1 MCDVHV
7 CALARQV
14 VERLGGLEAAVVE
27 RGKQF
32 SVGERQLLCLARAL
46 LDNTKV
52 RRYVTR
58 PPACLR
64 NRLIANVM
72 YIYILYVHV
81 HEAVY
86 SSFAYF
92 EAITLCSWL
101 QILCIDEATASI
113 DRHTDD
119 VIQRT
124 IRTEFAASTVLTIAH
139 RIDTV
144 ADSDRV
150 LVMSGGNVAEF
161 DAPRQLLADSS
172 SLYHALVNS

>member
-1 MCDVHV
+1 
-7 CALARQV
+7 
-14 VERLGGLEAAVVE
+14 
-27 RGKQF
+27 
-32 SVGERQLLCLARAL
+32 
-46 LDNTKV
+46 
-52 RRYVTR
+52 
-58 PPACLR
+58 
-64 NRLIANVM
+64 M
-72 YIYILYVHV
+72 Y
-81 HEAVY
+81 
-86 SSFAYF
+86 STFAYF
-92 EAITLCSWL
+92 EAVTICCWL

-150 LVMSGGNVAEF
+150 LVMSGGHVAEF